1 MNLVDFE
8 QLKYDIKD
16 MIIVECEKEDIEPD
30 DIADDVELFSD
41 ESGLELDSL
50 DALQISM
57 GLLNKYGVRLG
68 DSKEFRRNVTTIEK
82 LAEYINLSTST

>member
-1 MNLVDFE
+1 MNID
-8 QLKYDIKD
+8 KIKHDIKV
-16 MIIVECEKEDIEPD
+16 MIIEECEKEEFT
-30 DIADDVELFSD
+30 ADEIKDNVELFSD

-57 GLLNKYGVRLG
+57 ALQKMYGVRLG

-82 LAEYINLSTST
+82 LAEYIKNENA

>member
-1 MNLVDFE
+1 MNI
-8 QLKYDIKD
+8 QTIKQDIKE
-16 MIIVECEKEDIEPD
+16 MIIEECEKDEFTPD
-30 DIADDVELFSD
+30 EIRDDVELFSD

-57 GLLNKYGVRLG
+57 ALQKMYGVRLG

-82 LAEYINLSTST
+82 LAEYIRSENA

>member
-1 MNLVDFE
+1 MNLE
-8 QLKYDIKD
+8 ELKHDIKE
-16 MIIVECEKEDIEPD
+16 MIIEECEKEDITPE
-30 DIADDVELFSD
+30 DIKDDVMLFSD

-57 GLLNKYGVRLG
+57 GLLNRYNVRLG

-82 LAEYINLSTST
+82 LAEYIQQENDKS

>member
-1 MNLVDFE
+1 MNIE
-8 QLKYDIKD
+8 TIKQDIKE
-16 MIIVECEKEDIEPD
+16 MIIEECEKEEFS
-30 DIADDVELFSD
+30 ADEIKDNVKLFSD

-57 GLLNKYGVRLG
+57 ALQKMYGVRLG

-82 LAEYINLSTST
+82 LAEYIKNENA

>member
-1 MNLVDFE
+1 MDFE

-16 MIIVECEKEDIEPD
+16 MIIDECEKEDIEPN

-57 GLLNKYGVRLG
+57 GLQKKYGVRLG

-82 LAEYINLSTST
+82 LAKYINEQNA